1 MKSKNIKKMIQLGIC
16 GIMAVT
22 LLTATSPSGVE
33 AAFKEQASY
42 RTVTE
47 VYDWGAAVSKV
58 IVDLGD
64 NVTANAV
71 DNETFKVYAKRVLAE
86 GATTP
91 KQAMQVK
98 NKISLGSEA
107 QKDTDLEG
115 YREVTKAYVSDAT
128 GKAVNKGRYV
138 TIELKV
144 GPDIA
149 IGSALNFDVNS
160 FFNNWVK
167 PEYTITQ
174 TKDAGSVKGLIVDNN
189 KGNVRPVVDKF
200 NYAHKIFGR
209 LSYGYASYEPKDAE
223 KHPLIIWL
231 HGMGEGGTDSP
242 SIPISANKA
251 DMFADDSLQSHFGG
265 AYVLVPQARTYWM
278 HGFKDFGDGTS
289 IYEDSLKQL
298 IDAYAAEH
306 PNVDRSR
313 IYIGGDS
320 NGGYMTMLM
329 IRDYPEYFAA
339 AFPTCEGLA
348 DKLISDAD
356 IESFKKT
363 PIWFT
368 AAKTDTTLPP
378 KDYVVPTF
386 NRLQAAGAE
395 NVHFSFFDNVV
406 DQTGLY
412 KKADGSAYEYPG
424 HWSWIYVYNDKCVDN
439 IDGKTVKLMDWLAA
453 QKR

>member
-1 MKSKNIKKMIQLGIC
+1 MMNIRKFLIGVLMFGML
-16 GIMAVT
+16 
-22 LLTATSPSGVE
+22 SGVNTIVS
-33 AAFKEQASY
+33 AATVAPSY

-47 VYDWGAAVSKV
+47 VYDWGAAISKV
-58 IVDLGD
+58 IVDLGE
-64 NVTANAV
+64 VVPANAV
-71 DNETFKVYAKRVLAE
+71 DNTSFKVYAKRILAE
-86 GATTP
+86 GTTTP
-91 KQAMQVK
+91 KQVLQIK
-98 NKISLGSEA
+98 NSIQLGSAA
-107 QKDTDLEG
+107 QKDSDLEG
-115 YREVTKAYVSDAT
+115 YREITKTYVSDSE
-128 GKAVNKGRYV
+128 GKAIDKGRYV

-149 IGSALNFDVNS
+149 LSSALNFDLNS

-174 TKDAGSVKGLIVDNN
+174 MKTVGSVKGLVVDNN
-189 KGNVRPVVDKF
+189 KGNIRPIVDKF
-200 NYAHKIFGR
+200 NYAHKSFDH
-209 LSYGYASYEPKDAE
+209 LPYGYASYEPKDNE

-251 DMFADDSLQSHFGG
+251 DMFADDSLQSHFNG
-265 AYVLVPQARTYWM
+265 AYVLIPQAPTYWM
-278 HGFKDFGDGTS
+278 HGYKSFGDGTS
-289 IYEDSLKQL
+289 IYEESLMQL
-298 IDAYAAEH
+298 IESYVTEH
-306 PNVDRSR
+306 PNIDKSR

-356 IESFKKT
+356 IETFKKT
-363 PIWFT
+363 PIWFI

-378 KDYVVPTF
+378 VDYVIPTF
-386 NRLQAAGAE
+386 QRLKAAGAT

-412 KKADGSAYEYPG
+412 KKDDGTAFEYPG
-424 HWSWIYVYNDKCVDN
+424 HWSWIYVYNDKCEED
-439 IDGKTVKLMDWLAA
+439 IGGKTVKLMDWLAA
-453 QKR
+453 QKK

>member
-1 MKSKNIKKMIQLGIC
+1 MKGRSIRKIIQLGIC
-16 GIMAVT
+16 GIMTMAIFTVC
-22 LLTATSPSGVE
+22 SPNSME
-33 AAFKEQASY
+33 AAEYQQTSY

-58 IVDLGD
+58 IVDLGESIPV
-64 NVTANAV
+64 NSV
-71 DNETFKVYAKRVLAE
+71 DNETFNVYAKRVLAE

-91 KQAMQVK
+91 KQAMQTK
-98 NKISLGSEA
+98 NKISLGSEV
-107 QKDTDLEG
+107 QKDSDVEG
-115 YREVTKAYVSDAT
+115 YREVTKTYVSDAN
-128 GKAVNKGRYV
+128 GKAVDKGRYV

-149 IGSALNFDVNS
+149 ISSALNFDMNS

-174 TKDAGSVKGLIVDNN
+174 MKPAGSVKGLVIDNN
-189 KGNVRPVVDKF
+189 QGNIRPIVDKF
-200 NYAHKIFGR
+200 NFAHKMFGR
-209 LSYGYASYEPKDAE
+209 LSYGYASYEPKNNE

-251 DMFADDSLQSHFGG
+251 DMFADSSLQSHFGG

-278 HGFKDFGDGTS
+278 HGYKDFGDGTS
-289 IYEDSLKQL
+289 IYENSLMQL
-298 IDAYAAEH
+298 IEAYVAEH
-306 PNVDRSR
+306 PNVDKNR

-356 IESFKKT
+356 IETFKKT

-386 NRLQAAGAE
+386 ARLQAAGAE
-395 NVHFSFFDNVV
+395 NVHFSFFDNVI

-424 HWSWIYVYNDKCVDN
+424 HWSWIYVFNDKCVDTIN
-439 IDGKTVKLMDWLAA
+439 GKTVKLMDWLAA

>member
-1 MKSKNIKKMIQLGIC
+1 MKGRSIRKIIQLGIC
-16 GIMAVT
+16 GIMIMSVFT
-22 LLTATSPSGVE
+22 VCNPNNTE
-33 AAFKEQASY
+33 AAECKQASY

-58 IVDLGD
+58 IVDLGESIP
-64 NVTANAV
+64 ANSV
-71 DNETFKVYAKRVLAE
+71 DNETFNVYAKRVLAE

-91 KQAMQVK
+91 KQAMQTK
-98 NKISLGSEA
+98 NKISLGSEV
-107 QKDTDLEG
+107 QKDSDVEG
-115 YREVTKAYVSDAT
+115 YREVTKTYVSDAN
-128 GKAVNKGRYV
+128 GKAVDKGRYV

-149 IGSALNFDVNS
+149 ISSALNFDMNS

-174 TKDAGSVKGLIVDNN
+174 MKPARSVKGLVIDNN
-189 KGNVRPVVDKF
+189 QGNIRPIVDKF
-200 NYAHKIFGR
+200 NFAHKMFGR
-209 LSYGYASYEPKDAE
+209 LSYGYASYEPKNNE

-251 DMFADDSLQSHFGG
+251 DMFADSSLQSHFGG

-278 HGFKDFGDGTS
+278 HGYKYFGDGTS
-289 IYEDSLKQL
+289 IYENSLMQL
-298 IDAYAAEH
+298 IEAYVAEH
-306 PNVDRSR
+306 PNVDKNR

-329 IRDYPEYFAA
+329 IRNYPEYFAA

-356 IESFKKT
+356 IETFKKT

-378 KDYVVPTF
+378 KDYAVPTF
-386 NRLQAAGAE
+386 ARLQAAGAK
-395 NVHFSFFDNVV
+395 NVHFSFFDNVI

-424 HWSWIYVYNDKCVDN
+424 HWSWIYVFNDKCVDTIN
-439 IDGKTVKLMDWLAA
+439 GKTVKLMDWLAA

>member
-1 MKSKNIKKMIQLGIC
+1 MMNIRKFLIGVLMFGML
-16 GIMAVT
+16 
-22 LLTATSPSGVE
+22 SGVNTIVS
-33 AAFKEQASY
+33 AATVAPSY

-47 VYDWGAAVSKV
+47 VYDWGAAISKV
-58 IVDLGD
+58 IVDLGE
-64 NVTANAV
+64 VVPANAV
-71 DNETFKVYAKRVLAE
+71 DNTSFKVYAKRILAE
-86 GATTP
+86 GTTTP
-91 KQAMQVK
+91 KQVLQIK
-98 NKISLGSEA
+98 NSIQLGSAA
-107 QKDTDLEG
+107 QKDSDLEG
-115 YREVTKAYVSDAT
+115 YREITKTYVSDSE
-128 GKAVNKGRYV
+128 GKAIDKGRYV

-149 IGSALNFDVNS
+149 LSSALNFDLNS

-174 TKDAGSVKGLIVDNN
+174 MKTVGSVKGLVVDNN
-189 KGNVRPVVDKF
+189 KGNIRPIVDKF
-200 NYAHKIFGR
+200 NYAHKSFDH
-209 LSYGYASYEPKDAE
+209 LPYGYASYEPKDNE

-251 DMFADDSLQSHFGG
+251 DMFADDSLQSHFNG
-265 AYVLVPQARTYWM
+265 AYVLIPQAPTYWM
-278 HGFKDFGDGTS
+278 HGYKSFGDGTS
-289 IYEDSLKQL
+289 IYEESLTQL
-298 IDAYAAEH
+298 IESYVTEH
-306 PNVDRSR
+306 PNIDKSR

-356 IESFKKT
+356 IETFKKT
-363 PIWFT
+363 PIWFI

-378 KDYVVPTF
+378 VDYVIPTF
-386 NRLQAAGAE
+386 QRLKAAGAT

-412 KKADGSAYEYPG
+412 KKDDGTAFEYPG
-424 HWSWIYVYNDKCVDN
+424 HWSWIYVYNDKCEAD
-439 IDGKTVKLMDWLAA
+439 IGGKTVKLMDWLAA
-453 QKR
+453 QKK

>member
-1 MKSKNIKKMIQLGIC
+1 MNCRKFIYAGITSVLLAGMLFGS
-16 GIMAVT
+16 GISVAA
-22 LLTATSPSGVE
+22 TAKAEPP
-33 AAFKEQASY
+33 SY

-58 IVDLGD
+58 IVDLGED
-64 NVTANAV
+64 VSANAV
-71 DNETFKVYAKRVLAE
+71 DNGTFKVYAKRVLAE

-91 KQAMQVK
+91 KQAMQAK

-107 QKDTDLEG
+107 QKDSDLEG
-115 YREVTKAYVSDAT
+115 YREVTKAYVSDAD
-128 GKAVNKGRYV
+128 GKAADKGRYV

-149 IGSALNFDVNS
+149 ISSALNFDVNT

-174 TKDAGSVKGLIVDNN
+174 TKAIGSVKGLVIDNN
-189 KGNVRPVVDKF
+189 KGNVSPIVDKF
-200 NYAHKIFGR
+200 SYTHKMFGR
-209 LSYGYASYEPKDAE
+209 LSYGYASYEPKDNE

-278 HGFKDFGDGTS
+278 HGYKDFGDGTS
-289 IYEDSLKQL
+289 IYEESLMQL
-298 IDAYAAEH
+298 IEAYAAEH

-356 IESFKKT
+356 IQAFKKT

-386 NRLQAAGAE
+386 QRLQAAGAA

-406 DQTGLY
+406 DRTGLY
-412 KKADGSAYEYPG
+412 KKADGSAFEYPG
-424 HWSWIYVYNDKCVDN
+424 HWSWTYVYNDQCNDT

>member
-1 MKSKNIKKMIQLGIC
+1 MNLQKFIQLGLCSILA
-16 GIMAVT
+16 IT
-22 LLTATSPSGVE
+22 TFTISSPLSAE
-33 AAFKEQASY
+33 AATNQMPSY

-47 VYDWGAAVSKV
+47 VYDWGAAISKI
-58 IVDLGD
+58 IVDLGTD
-64 NVTANAV
+64 VSADAV
-71 DNETFKVYAKRVLAE
+71 DNQTFKVYAKRVLAE

-91 KQAMQVK
+91 KQAAQIK
-98 NKISLGSEA
+98 NKIPLGSEA
-107 QKDTDLEG
+107 HKDSDLEG
-115 YREVTKAYVSDAT
+115 YREVTKAYVSDAN
-128 GKAVNKGRYV
+128 GKIADKGHYV

-144 GPDIA
+144 GPDIN
-149 IGSALNFDVNS
+149 IGSALNFDVNT

-167 PEYTITQ
+167 PEYTVTQ
-174 TKDAGSVKGLIVDNN
+174 TKPIASITNLVINN
-189 KGNVRPVVDKF
+189 NQGNIRPIVDKF
-200 NYAHKIFGR
+200 NYAHKNFGR
-209 LSYGYASYEPKDAE
+209 LSYGYASYEPKDNN

-251 DMFADDSLQSHFGG
+251 DMFADESLQSHFGS

-278 HGFKDFGDGTS
+278 HGYKSFGDGTS
-289 IYEDSLKQL
+289 IYEKSLMQL
-298 IDAYAAEH
+298 IDAYANEH
-306 PNVDRSR
+306 PNIDKHR

-320 NGGYMTMLM
+320 NGGYMTMLL
-329 IRDYPEYFAA
+329 IRDYPKYFAA

-348 DKLISDAD
+348 DKLISNND
-356 IESFKKT
+356 INALKQT

-386 NRLQAAGAE
+386 KRLQAAGDK
-395 NVHFSFFDNVV
+395 NVHFSFFDKVV

-412 KKADGSAYEYPG
+412 KKADGSEFEYPG
-424 HWSWIYVYNDKCVDN
+424 HWSWIYVYNDKCTDTIN
-439 IDGKTVKLMDWLAA
+439 GKTVKLMDWLAE

>member
-16 GIMAVT
+16 GIMAVA

-33 AAFKEQASY
+33 AAVKEQASY

-115 YREVTKAYVSDAT
+115 YREVTKTYVSDAT

-174 TKDAGSVKGLIVDNN
+174 TKAAGEVKGLIVDNN

-386 NRLQAAGAE
+386 NRLQTAGAE

-424 HWSWIYVYNDKCVDN
+424 HWSWIYVYNDKCVDT

>member
-1 MKSKNIKKMIQLGIC
+1 MNKEKIFCMVIC
-16 GIMAVT
+16 MVISVILWNGQEG
-22 LLTATSPSGVE
+22 LVE
-33 AAFKEQASY
+33 AAVKEQASY

-47 VYDWGAAVSKV
+47 VYDWGAAISKV

-71 DNETFKVYAKRVLAE
+71 DNETFKVYTKRVLAE

-107 QKDTDLEG
+107 QKDSDLEG
-115 YREVTKAYVSDAT
+115 YREVTKAYVSDAE
-128 GKAVNKGRYV
+128 GKAANKGHYV

-174 TKDAGSVKGLIVDNN
+174 TKAAGEVKGLIVDNN

-209 LSYGYASYEPKDAE
+209 LSYGYASYEPKDTE

-289 IYEDSLKQL
+289 IYEDSLKKL
-298 IDAYAAEH
+298 IDAYADEH
-306 PNVDRSR
+306 PNVDKSR

-348 DKLISDAD
+348 DNLISDAD